1 MTTATILSWALFT
14 AAPEPQ
20 QPQPAFKVTSVDV
33 DRGSDST
40 TVLAL
45 DDGEVVA
52 EIVVW
57 RDAAATARIDVNFA
71 DGLAY
76 LSVTGNGETP
86 TVETDNADL
95 VHQRMLMIQAALS
108 PEEGDEWIPCAA
120 AAGTA
125 VLDCVLLNPI
135 LCGLGTFIATCECL
149 DLAVPG
155 ETSCWD

>member
-1 MTTATILSWALFT
+1 MTTATTLSWALFA
-14 AAPEPQ
+14 AAPE
-20 QPQPAFKVTSVDV
+20 QPQPPFQVTSVDV
-33 DRGSDST
+33 VRGSDST

-45 DDGEVVA
+45 DDDEVVA

-57 RDAAATARIDVNFA
+57 RDAAATARLDVNFA
-71 DGLAY
+71 DGLTY
-76 LSVTGNGETP
+76 LSVTNGETP

-108 PEEGDEWIPCAA
+108 LQEGDQWIPCAA

>member
-1 MTTATILSWALFT
+1 MTTLAILSWALFA
-14 AAPEPQ
+14 AAPEQ
-20 QPQPAFKVTSVDV
+20 QQPAFKVTSVDV
-33 DRGSDST
+33 HRGSDST

-95 VHQRMLMIQAALS
+95 VHQRMLMIQAAISLQ
-108 PEEGDEWIPCAA
+108 GDEWIPCAA
-120 AAGTA
+120 AAETA